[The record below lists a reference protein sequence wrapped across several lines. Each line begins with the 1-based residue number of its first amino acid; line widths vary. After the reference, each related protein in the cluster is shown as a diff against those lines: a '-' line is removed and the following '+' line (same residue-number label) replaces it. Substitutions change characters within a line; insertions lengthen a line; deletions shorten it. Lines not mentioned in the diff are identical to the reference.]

1 MTQAIIILGHG
12 SKAPEALETL
22 KQFGR
27 MVKEVTTAPIVEIA
41 SLQFNRPDLSEA
53 ISSAVTQGAKKIV
66 IVPLFLY
73 KGIHI
78 QEDIPAV
85 LAEERKKFPQ
95 VEMVLADSIGADR
108 RIVEIV
114 CDRIGEVS

>member
-1 MTQAIIILGHG
+1 MNQAIIILGHG

-27 MVKEVTTAPIVEIA
+27 MIKAATAANIVEIA

-53 ISSAVTQGAKKIV
+53 ISSVVSQGAQKIV

-73 KGIHI
+73 KGVHI
-78 QEDIPAV
+78 QEDIPAM
-85 LAEERKKFPQ
+85 LDEEKKKFPQ

-108 RIVEIV
+108 RIVDIV
-114 CDRIGEVS
+114 CDRIKEVS